1 MTRRTRRRGE
11 TAGKKHQHRSP
22 ALAGGSL
29 TDTSLE
35 TLVLALFAERAE
47 SLTATEILAALQLV
61 PLQLPELRKTLMRLT
76 ERQKLDKKGR
86 HFTLAAP
93 PERLRATLDVTSKGF
108 GFAMIEGEAKG
119 GKDVFIAPHH
129 LGGASHGDTVL
140 IAVTGMQR
148 GRREGRVV
156 QVLSRAV
163 TRLCGIFTATGT
175 GGYLTPDDER
185 LPYTVLIRRGDTQ
198 NAADNI
204 AVVADILDYGS
215 ERQGPTGRIVE
226 ILGDPKSATVQ
237 IRMAM
242 LRFGLQETFPAEV
255 LTEAAAL
262 GALTDL
268 GDRLDLRAV
277 AHVTIDS
284 ETARDFDDAVCV
296 ERTEA
301 GYTLYVSI
309 ADVSHYVPVGS
320 AIDREAYHRGT
331 STYLPDRVL
340 PMLPERLSNDL
351 CSLVPDQDRAAFTAI
366 LNYDAEGRRIGQRY
380 GRSLI
385 RSHQRFTYTTVHQL
399 TYLRDPEVRE
409 AHAELAPMLDHARR
423 LAALLK
429 QRRTERGS
437 LEFNIPEAQVQL
449 DGDRVAEVTLGARNE
464 AHMLVE
470 DFMLAANEAVAESL
484 SRAGRPVLYRIHE
497 YPDLTKL
504 ETFTE
509 AARAMG
515 LQLPRAP
522 INPAWFARVLAQ
534 AHGTPT
540 EYVVNTLLLRTMQQA
555 RYSPEN
561 AGHFGLAADYYLH
574 FTSPIRRYP
583 DLVAHRVLQAQLVG
597 EAVDNRRLP
606 FPARESGFVEAGVH
620 LSQCERRAIQV
631 ERNVHARLSVLFLF
645 DRVGETFTAIISGVT
660 TFGLFVALEE
670 VFVSGSVPLKT
681 MTDDYYL
688 FDGRR
693 LRLVGEASNRIYQL
707 GQRVEVRLEQADLA
721 NRRLTFALLGEA
733 SSAAVAGKN
742 D

>member
-119 GKDVFIAPHH
+119 GKDVFIAPLH
-129 LGGASHGDTVL
+129 LGGGSHGDTVL

-156 QVLSRAV
+156 QVLCRAV
-163 TRLCGIFTATGT
+163 IRLCGIFTVTGS
-175 GGYLTPDDER
+175 GGSLTPDDER
-185 LPYTVLIRRGDTQ
+185 LPYTVRIRRGDTLE
-198 NAADNI
+198 AADNS
-204 AVVADILDYGS
+204 AVVADILDYGTD
-215 ERQGPTGRIVE
+215 RQGPTGRIVE

-242 LRFGLQETFPAEV
+242 LRFGLQGSFPAEV
-255 LTEAAAL
+255 LAEAAAL
-262 GALTDL
+262 DAAHTLAG
-268 GDRLDLRAV
+268 RLDLRHV
-277 AHVTIDS
+277 AHVTIDG

-296 ERTEA
+296 ERTET

-320 AIDREAYHRGT
+320 AIDREAYRRGT

-366 LNYDAEGRRIGQRY
+366 LSFDADGRRTGQRY
-380 GRSLI
+380 AKSLI
-385 RSHQRFTYTTVHQL
+385 KSHRRFTYTTVHQL
-399 TYLRDPEVRE
+399 TYLRDPEVRR
-409 AHAELAPMLDHARR
+409 AHAGLAPMLDHARQ

-429 QRRTERGS
+429 KRRIERGS
-437 LEFNIPEAQVQL
+437 LEFNLPEAEVRL
-449 DGDRVAEVTLGARNE
+449 DGERVAEVRLGERNE

-515 LQLPRAP
+515 LQLPKAP

-534 AHGTPT
+534 AHATSS

-561 AGHFGLAADYYLH
+561 AGHFGLAADFYLH

-583 DLVAHRVLQAQLVG
+583 DLVAHRVLQAQLGG
-597 EAVDNRRLP
+597 EAAASSRLP
-606 FPARESGFVEAGVH
+606 FPARESSFVEAGVH
-620 LSQCERRAIQV
+620 LSQCERKAIEI

-693 LRLVGEASNRIYQL
+693 FRLVGESSNRIYQL

-721 NRRLTFALLGEA
+721 TRRLTFALLGEA
-733 SSAAVAGKN
+733 APAAVAGKN
-742 D
+742 S

>member
-1 MTRRTRRRGE
+1 MTRRSRRRRD
-11 TAGKKHQHRSP
+11 TAGKKDNHRPPAFKAGSP
-22 ALAGGSL
+22 
-29 TDTSLE
+29 TDNSLE
-35 TLVLALFAERAE
+35 ILVLALLAERATE
-47 SLTATEILAALQLV
+47 LTATKILEALQLV
-61 PLQLPELRKTLMRLT
+61 PQQLPELRKTLMRLI
-76 ERQKLDKKGR
+76 ERGKLDKQGR

-93 PERLRATLDVTSKGF
+93 PERLRATLDITSKGF
-108 GFAMIEGEAKG
+108 GFAIIEGEAKG
-119 GKDVFIAPHH
+119 GKDVFIPPHH

-140 IAVTGMQR
+140 IAVTGIQR
-148 GRREGRVV
+148 GRRVGRVV

-163 TRLCGIFTATGT
+163 TRLCGIFTATGA

-185 LPYTVLIRRGDTQ
+185 LPYSVLIRRGDTQ
-198 NAADNI
+198 NAADNT
-204 AVVADILDYGS
+204 AVVVDILDYGS
-215 ERQGPTGRIVE
+215 ERQGPSGRIVE
-226 ILGDPKSATVQ
+226 ILGDPRSATVQ
-237 IRMAM
+237 IRMAV
-242 LRFGLQETFPAEV
+242 LRFGLRESFPDDV
-255 LTEAAAL
+255 LEEAAS
-262 GALTDL
+262 LTSVTDVS
-268 GDRLDLRAV
+268 GRLDLRQV
-277 AHVTIDS
+277 AHVTIDG

-296 ERTEA
+296 EQTET

-320 AIDREAYHRGT
+320 AIDREAYRRGT
-331 STYLPDRVL
+331 STYLPDRVI

-366 LNYDAEGRRIGQRY
+366 LSFDTDGHRIGQRY

-385 RSHQRFTYTTVHQL
+385 RSHRRLTYTAVHQL
-399 TYLRDPEVRE
+399 SYLRDPEARQ
-409 AHAELAPMLDHARR
+409 ADAKLAPMLDHARR

-429 QRRTERGS
+429 LRRIERGS
-437 LEFNIPEAQVQL
+437 LEFNIPEAQVRLEDDQ
-449 DGDRVAEVTLGARNE
+449 VAEVALGERNE

-509 AARAMG
+509 AAKAMG
-515 LQLPRAP
+515 LQLPKAP
-522 INPAWFARVLAQ
+522 VNPAWFARVLAQ
-534 AHGTPT
+534 VRSTPS

-561 AGHFGLAADYYLH
+561 AGHFGLAAGFYLH

-583 DLVAHRVLQAQLVG
+583 DLIAHRVLQAQLAN
-597 EAVDNRRLP
+597 EAVDGRRLP
-606 FPARESGFVEAGVH
+606 FPARESSFVEAGIH
-620 LSQCERRAIQV
+620 LSQRERRAIEV
-631 ERNVHARLSVLFLF
+631 ERNVHARLSVLFLL
-645 DRVGETFTAIISGVT
+645 DRAGETFTAIISGVT
-660 TFGLFVALEE
+660 SFGLFVALEE

-693 LRLVGEASNRIYQL
+693 FRLVGEASHQIYQL
-707 GQRVEVRLEQADLA
+707 GQRVVVRLEQAELA

-733 SSAAVAGKN
+733 PAAGVAGKS